1 MRREL
6 GLDLEAEQEL
16 RELGLDPGAE
26 QELQLG
32 LEAGRESELDPE
44 VCRELGL
51 DPEAGRQLGLG
62 LAAGRKVRLGPE
74 ARRELDREYSPSS
87 LVDDPSAFLD
97 RYAADSARARATLTV
112 HRDLRCGPLPEQR
125 FDYFPAPGEGA
136 PLFVFVHGGY
146 WQELSKAEAAFAAR
160 DFVAAGISF
169 AALGYGLAPAYG
181 MRQLTAAA
189 VDSLHWI
196 CAHRASLPGAPAAVH
211 LGGHSAGAHLVA
223 SALLDAEAGRRAG
236 PRPAGTIASATLLS
250 GVYDLELLRHTYV
263 NDALGMDTAE
273 ARECSPLRRLPQAE
287 PSSATEAAPPQSV
300 PPPQRALP
308 PRSTPPP
315 RGAALPPLL
324 VARGERETTAF
335 DRQQVA
341 FVRRA
346 RAAGA
351 AVTDLVVPDR
361 HHFDLPLDLARPGTA
376 LGAEVMRVIRSTGP
390 VGVDSGAG
398 GGESGSGAPLTDG
411 TLVP

>member
-1 MRREL
+1 MSGEAGGEP
-6 GLDLEAEQEL
+6 GLDPQAG
-16 RELGLDPGAE
+16 RSGLGLDP
-26 QELQLG
+26 Q
-32 LEAGRESELDPE
+32 AGREL
-44 VCRELGL
+44 
-51 DPEAGRQLGLG
+51 
-62 LAAGRKVRLGPE
+62 RLGPE
-74 ARRELDREYSPSS
+74 ARREPDREYSPSS
-87 LVDDPSAFLD
+87 LVDDLPVFLD
-97 RYAADSARARATLTV
+97 RYAADSLRARATLTV
-112 HRDLRCGPLPEQR
+112 HQDLRCGPLPEQR

-196 CAHRASLPGAPAAVH
+196 CAHRASLPGAPSAVH

-223 SALLDAEAGRRAG
+223 SALLDAEARRRAG
-236 PRPAGTIASATLLS
+236 THPAGTIASATLLS

-273 ARECSPLRRLPQAE
+273 ARECSPLRRLP
-287 PSSATEAAPPQSV
+287 EAGPTAAGAVPPQGALPQGAPPS
-300 PPPQRALP
+300 
-308 PRSTPPP
+308 
-315 RGAALPPLL
+315 RGTALPPLL

-351 AVTDLVVPDR
+351 AVTDLVVADR
-361 HHFDLPLDLARPGTA
+361 HHFDLPLDLARPGTV
-376 LGAEVMRVIRSTGP
+376 LGAEVLRVIRSTGP
-390 VGVDSGAG
+390 VGVDSGSG
-398 GGESGSGAPLTDG
+398 GGDAGSGAPLADG
-411 TLVP
+411 TLVS